1 MKNKLCVFVL
11 FLTMSSM
18 SFAQSIRLRAN
29 FYETNIDGEKTQE
42 ESDRLLVLDL
52 DKKVITIFGN
62 PSERFD
68 IYESFEIDERTTMF
82 PSIDKDLVEFAIEYY
97 VGDDYYYI
105 TIQSIVENESGT
117 FNNRMYVCTLIE

>member
-1 MKNKLCVFVL
+1 M
-11 FLTMSSM
+11 
-18 SFAQSIRLRAN
+18 
-29 FYETNIDGEKTQE
+29 
-42 ESDRLLVLDL
+42 

-97 VGDDYYYI
+97 VGDDYYYV